1 MKSPSG
7 SGDPAPR
14 MTRAHVPVLAKE
26 ALRYLDPRPG
36 RNYIDATAD
45 GGGHAVAIAKAIQPG
60 GKLLA
65 IEWDEELFERLAE
78 RIKKECSPFSKN
90 CVLRRASYAEIER
103 LVRSQKFGPV
113 AGVLFDLGMSTFH
126 FAASRRGFSFLGDE
140 PLDMRFSRRDIS
152 ESAADLIARRSR
164 SDIET
169 MVKTLGGE
177 RFAGRIAQAIA
188 KARRVAP
195 IRRTREL
202 VEIVRRAT
210 PKAYHR
216 SRTHFATRTFQALR
230 IAVNHEFENITRGL
244 HAAAAML
251 APGGR
256 IVVISFH
263 WAEDAVVKHFFRSP
277 DIRARFAPLVASP
290 IRAAALEIAANPGSR
305 SALLRAYEYRL

>member
-1 MKSPSG
+1 M
-7 SGDPAPR
+7 A
-14 MTRAHVPVLAKE
+14 RAHIPVLAKE

-36 RNYIDATAD
+36 RNYIDAAAD
-45 GGGHAVAIAKAIQPG
+45 GGGHAIAIAKAIQPG

-90 CVLRRASYAEIER
+90 CLLRRANYAEIER
-103 LVRSQKFGPV
+103 LVRSQKLGPV
-113 AGVLFDLGMSTFH
+113 AGVLFDLGVSTFH

-140 PLDMRFSRRDIS
+140 PLDMRFSRHDIA
-152 ESAADLIARRSR
+152 ESAADLLARRSR

-169 MVKTLGGE
+169 MLKTLGGE
-177 RFAGRIAQAIA
+177 RFAGRIAKAIVE
-188 KARRVAP
+188 ARRRKP
-195 IRRTREL
+195 IRRTGEL

-210 PKAYHR
+210 PKASRR
-216 SRTHFATRTFQALR
+216 SRIHFATRTFQALR
-230 IAVNHEFENITRGL
+230 IAVNHEFENLTQGL
-244 HAAAAML
+244 RAASAVL

-263 WAEDAVVKHFFRSP
+263 WAEDAIVKRFFRSP
-277 DIRARFAPLVASP
+277 DVRGLFAPLVTSP

-305 SALLRAYEYRL
+305 SALLRAYEYRP